1 MLMMMTMTMMMML
14 TNSAGNSIRAGN
26 TQQPSYTVYWIK
38 AIYYRTDHGDIDSR
52 VQVISFPRFKFVLF
66 PFCDR
71 MTCYCRAT
79 IEYLKR
85 MLRAQRSNDCVLD
98 SFSLSRVP
106 PEVIISSTDYHGL
119 VNLTSLDMRD
129 NRLVMLTRGVEKLHR
144 LTYLN
149 LSYNDLYTVPAEVQ
163 ELTQLTT
170 LDVSHNALEAFPPG
184 IGLMSQLINWE
195 FDGNPKLRLPKN
207 LLRTPVATE
216 QEGFEVRL
224 RPSCSGSSLVIAWQ
238 VQQRARVE
246 RTKKFLRTILEEC
259 DEVLWD
265 DLGLETVLALNSGIF
280 TAVFSLMSLR

>member
-1 MLMMMTMTMMMML
+1 
-14 TNSAGNSIRAGN
+14 
-26 TQQPSYTVYWIK
+26 
-38 AIYYRTDHGDIDSR
+38 
-52 VQVISFPRFKFVLF
+52 
-66 PFCDR
+66 
-71 MTCYCRAT
+71 
-79 IEYLKR
+79 

-170 LDVSHNALEAFPPG
+170 LDVSHSALEAFPPG

-195 FDGNPKLRLPKN
+195 FDSNPKLRLPKN
-207 LLRTPVATE
+207 LLSFCSGFCAASDSASHSAPPPPSPPSRPRFWNPPPV
-216 QEGFEVRL
+216 VCL
-224 RPSCSGSSLVIAWQ
+224 RPVIAWIPSADSSLAS
-238 VQQRARVE
+238 VSVDGGRRS
-246 RTKKFLRTILEEC
+246 FLKT
-259 DEVLWD
+259 
-265 DLGLETVLALNSGIF
+265 
-280 TAVFSLMSLR
+280 